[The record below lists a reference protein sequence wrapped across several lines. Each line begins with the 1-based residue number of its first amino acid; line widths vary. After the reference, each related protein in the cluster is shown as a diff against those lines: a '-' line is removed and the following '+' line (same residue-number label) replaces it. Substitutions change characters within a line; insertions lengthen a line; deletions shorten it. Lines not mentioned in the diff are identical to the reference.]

1 MKANWSRLAPAL
13 VLTALVFALP
23 ALAAEPPAPPSDET
37 LALEAPSPEMT
48 PEVTLEE
55 LFGAEAPDPKVVL
68 NCSWADKPIFGCYYY
83 WNPETLCCRL
93 SGYSSRCASL
103 ICL

>member
-1 MKANWSRLAPAL
+1 MKASWFRLASVL
-13 VLTALVFALP
+13 VLMAFGFALP
-23 ALAAEPPAPPSDET
+23 ALAAEPPAPPSDEG
-37 LALEAPSPEMT
+37 LVLEAAA

-55 LFGAEAPDPKVVL
+55 LFGAETPDPKVVL